1 MILVLLVIIMVLAT
15 VGISIWMQFRSE
27 SLKPITLGW
36 KMLWFSGIMFVPG
49 GILWLTRWKPSL
61 GPYMVGERY
70 PFGTDLQSWEV
81 SMGFAFIGFGVL
93 FAGVSILAYKAKN
106 KWAWIALLLSWALIM
121 LPHALIA
128 ISFMIDD
135 PSLGNLGVSKYAI
148 PFA

>member
-1 MILVLLVIIMVLAT
+1 MVFRDHVRARGHLVADT
-15 VGISIWMQFRSE
+15 VETFFR
-27 SLKPITLGW
+27 T
-36 KMLWFSGIMFVPG
+36 
-49 GILWLTRWKPSL
+49 
-61 GPYMVGERY
+61 YMVGERY

-93 FAGVSILAYKAKN
+93 FAGASILAYKAKN